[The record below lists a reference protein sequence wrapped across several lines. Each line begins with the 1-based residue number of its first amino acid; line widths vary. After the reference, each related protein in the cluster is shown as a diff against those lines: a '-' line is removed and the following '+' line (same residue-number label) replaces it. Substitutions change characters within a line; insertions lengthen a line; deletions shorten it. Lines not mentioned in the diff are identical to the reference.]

1 MTTINEDKLEFSF
14 NFDAIKLDDTN
25 YYRNQFQ
32 KIQNNLKVIDILAI
46 DNQKNYFIEIKDYT
60 YPNTKS
66 IKQIELIDA
75 IIKKVICSLSMLYP
89 MSYKAKDEEE
99 REIAKHF
106 FNKKSLTIVLHI
118 EKPPITT
125 KLEQS
130 KWDFSELQMKLKKR
144 LKNISNSVKVVS
156 IKKMQKVPWSVTI
169 ATT

>member
-99 REIAKHF
+99 REIAKQF

-156 IKKMQKVPWSVTI
+156 IKKMQKVPWSVAI